1 MTDVTKLIGVLA
13 TMRTLLT
20 TFEPKRRT
28 LGRVCIKQQRVKLST
43 FLRLCRSAETMMSI
57 LHVAG
62 IGEADIE

>member
-20 TFEPKRRT
+20 TYEPKRT

-43 FLRLCRSAETMMSI
+43 FFASVEGLDQWCQFCM
-57 LHVAG
+57 
-62 IGEADIE
+62 